1 MKKLLYRL
9 LYSLK
14 HDGRDWTVFSL
25 SLLLAFSI
33 WLIHNLSL
41 NYSDFLTIRMV
52 AECDNLEGHMVSSSN
67 SCEVVARCRTS
78 GYNIIKSKIAL
89 NRTPVRIRFDV
100 QSLAHRSGE
109 MYYITRTQ
117 LNEAAHLIYGEK
129 VNVEYFLSD
138 TLFFRFPYETS
149 KRVPVFPVASIDFE
163 PQYMTT
169 DNLEIEPDSVTI
181 YGEPYH
187 LANVDRV
194 FTETIK
200 LRTSDRHFLLWQHF
214 SLLVEMALLAVVGFL
229 PLSVPDA
236 VVNVTISFVCSVQV
250 QSFRKTRGLPYAT
263 TMCTGNLRS
272 AADCFSVF
280 LFQKDPLALRSCL
293 RYLLIIFCF
302 CAGAAAGAGCSQWLG
317 AGAVWLCCGALGLV
331 FAVMALGK
339 KALAQM

>member
-200 LRTSDRHFLLWQHF
+200 LQHLK
-214 SLLVEMALLAVVGFL
+214 S
-229 PLSVPDA
+229 
-236 VVNVTISFVCSVQV
+236 
-250 QSFRKTRGLPYAT
+250 
-263 TMCTGNLRS
+263 
-272 AADCFSVF
+272 
-280 LFQKDPLALRSCL
+280 
-293 RYLLIIFCF
+293 
-302 CAGAAAGAGCSQWLG
+302 GAAGVSRLEKIKGVRFSESEVHYSIDVFRYVEIPSEVYIYTANVPKDKEMMVYPSKAEVVFKCVFPLVSDVSQTSFYIDYNDYIASRSRKCIPKPADLPEGVLG
-317 AGAVWLCCGALGLV
+317 YEMIPEIFDCVLTE
-331 FAVMALGK
+331 K
-339 KALAQM
+339 